1 MRRRAVRRVVSE
13 RLAVSAIMAFVPT
26 GPEASFFDALDRHR
40 ASLLAVVK
48 QGAGE
53 APAGVTRV
61 VSRYS
66 RSAGKGRPGRW
77 PRGRRRMPAPTPDPA
92 LHRGFLPLALVSS
105 SKKPSEHVHM
115 HAGCFLECSS
125 TL

>member
-1 MRRRAVRRVVSE
+1 MRTRGQSEGRVGSE
-13 RLAVSAIMAFVPT
+13 SPAVSAIMAFVPT

-53 APAGVTRV
+53 APAMVTRV

-66 RSAGKGRPGRW
+66 RSAGRRGQAGKVAAGKENAGR
-77 PRGRRRMPAPTPDPA
+77 T
-92 LHRGFLPLALVSS
+92 
-105 SKKPSEHVHM
+105 
-115 HAGCFLECSS
+115 
-125 TL
+125 

>member
-1 MRRRAVRRVVSE
+1 MRTRGQSEGRVASE
-13 RLAVSAIMAFVPT
+13 SLTVSAIMAFEPM

-40 ASLLAVVK
+40 ASLLAVVN

-66 RSAGKGRPGRW
+66 RQGQAGKV
-77 PRGRRRMPAPTPDPA
+77 A
-92 LHRGFLPLALVSS
+92 
-105 SKKPSEHVHM
+105 
-115 HAGCFLECSS
+115 AGKENACR
-125 TL
+125 T

>member
-1 MRRRAVRRVVSE
+1 MRTRGQSE
-13 RLAVSAIMAFVPT
+13 GSVASESPAVSAIMAFVPM

-40 ASLLAVVK
+40 ASLLALVK

-66 RSAGKGRPGRW
+66 RLAGEGRPGRW
-77 PRGRRRMPAPTPDPA
+77 PRGRRMPAAPERRTGLPA
-92 LHRGFLPLALVSS
+92 VSS
-105 SKKPSEHVHM
+105 LLAFQK
-115 HAGCFLECSS
+115 
-125 TL
+125 TR